1 MGKAAII
8 TGASAGLGRATA
20 LAFAEAGAKVVA
32 TARRLHRLEDLQ
44 AEIVAKGGVCE
55 TVAEDAALAST
66 AKICVDTS
74 LHHFGRLDI
83 LINNAGLGMYRNL
96 VDTTDEDFDLLLR
109 ANLRSGFV
117 FAREAARMML
127 EQKSGQ
133 ILFIS
138 SVAGIQGAAQESV
151 YSATKFAQL
160 GMAQSLD
167 AELRL
172 HGIKV
177 GAFCPGGMKTE
188 FAIGTGRNADQ
199 VASSTMMSPEDVAP
213 TLVHLCSLPS
223 NMRIPLSVLRHM
235 G

>member
-1 MGKAAII
+1 
-8 TGASAGLGRATA
+8 
-20 LAFAEAGAKVVA
+20 
-32 TARRLHRLEDLQ
+32 
-44 AEIVAKGGVCE
+44 
-55 TVAEDAALAST
+55 
-66 AKICVDTS
+66 
-74 LHHFGRLDI
+74 
-83 LINNAGLGMYRNL
+83 MYRNL
-96 VDTTDEDFDLLLR
+96 VDTTDEDFGLLLQ

-117 FAREAARMML
+117 FAREAARIML

-167 AELRL
+167 AELRPP
-172 HGIKV
+172 GINV

-188 FAIGTGRNADQ
+188 FAIGTGRDAEQ
-199 VASSTMMSPEDVAP
+199 VASSTMMSPENVAP
-213 TLVHLCSLPS
+213 TLVHLCSLPG
-223 NMRIPLSVLRHM
+223 NMRIPHSVLRHM